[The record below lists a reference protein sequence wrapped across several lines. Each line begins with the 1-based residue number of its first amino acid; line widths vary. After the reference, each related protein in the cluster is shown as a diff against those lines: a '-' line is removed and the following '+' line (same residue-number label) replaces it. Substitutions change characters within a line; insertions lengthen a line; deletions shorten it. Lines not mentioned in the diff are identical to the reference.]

1 MKTMEVD
8 SIQFGILSDDDIAN
22 MAVCVIDKTTLAV
35 DHGSVYDPRMGCVQN
50 GDMAGQLCI
59 TCGADIWECSG
70 HFGMI
75 NLNTPIILFHK
86 QVVTLLKCFC
96 LNCYRIRCST
106 ETFRSF
112 DSAFDYLQNLAN
124 CNHCGTITPDIKFVV
139 GDATIL
145 MTILNEC
152 KEKKVKEL
160 SPQFIKRIFDMIS
173 DDDVKLLCLDP
184 TMVHPRNY
192 VLTKFPVVPTCCRP
206 KMMAGDN
213 ISDDDLTLI
222 LIDIL
227 KANRYLETHEMKDD
241 HVTYKKM
248 LENIKIKTMAYCD
261 NSRGKA
267 THSTNHKPLSGIKE
281 RINCKNGH
289 MRQNLAGKRVDR
301 TGRTVLGPDPT
312 VKLNEIVIPQEI
324 ANILTIPE
332 YVTSLNIDILK
343 KLVNEGKASTIVKK
357 SGVKINVAHAR
368 VVKGTKLV
376 HGDTVIRIGFGEIPV
391 LDCKMNLLESDI
403 VRHATGQM
411 ENARLARL
419 RTIDLDVGDVVE
431 RYLKDG
437 DPLFLNRQPTLH
449 RNGMLGMRAV
459 IKPGRTFRFNLAITK
474 GFNADFDG
482 DEGNIYCCKSLC
494 AQAELKYV
502 VDVKDRM
509 LSAQTNKPEQCM
521 VQDSLLAAYLM
532 TSKPQPMA
540 REDFQNCLFRSNKC
554 HLFSHQHHYDARD
567 LFQYILPSDFNVT
580 YPKLVIKKGKLIEGY
595 FDKTSLGS
603 TPRSIIRLLHIEY
616 DKHVAADFIDNMQ
629 FLTHAWLEI
638 NPFSIGLDDCFP
650 NDDDSI
656 DKIIQNVQKYF
667 LEAKLVSST
676 VKSKNVKEAKI
687 NLALNSAKD
696 IGLRIAMESLAP
708 DNKIRDTV
716 VSGSKGDYFNIAQ
729 ITGLLGQQN
738 ISNCRVEPTLT
749 NHTRTMIHYPYVISE
764 NEQQFESRGFIS
776 SSFLNGMNPKEMFF
790 HAMTGRKGITDTALG
805 TAVHGYIQR
814 SIDKLNEDLQVAYDG
829 TVVDAGRYIHQFAYG
844 NTGFDPSLVTLRD
857 GLTIPVEI
865 DRLCERLNNNCTTTT
880 TRTLTQDEIDD
891 IVTKCEWKR
900 PPSVPTEISESI
912 WTKHE
917 TYLRRELGCA
927 CIADEKYDEFKNFVI
942 DKYLTCLATPGE
954 CVGIIGAQ
962 SIGEMQTQS
971 NLDTFHTAGKLQY
984 SGISRFEEILKI
996 TKKLQNPTM
1005 TIYFKTKYKTA
1016 DELRQ
1021 SIGSSIVGFTLADL
1035 IVDDPVNKSD
1045 NVWCVKLRKK
1055 LIFSVYLTLDII
1067 CDVIESETDFMV
1079 ECDIVGP
1086 LSIVFTINSPTVV
1099 KKRKGCGGD
1108 DDTTLTTSVKRKQVV
1123 IDHILAIQVCGID
1136 GIKAMHLDRDEHD
1149 EFYIVTEGSNF
1160 KKMLCHPLVDIKRLY
1175 TNDIWGF
1182 YESLG
1187 IAATK
1192 AMLLADVK
1200 RCISG
1205 VNDCHPRLLV
1215 DKMTWSGKPLS
1226 ITRYTMKT
1234 NNVGPISKSTYE
1246 QCMDFLLSSAHKGEL
1261 DDMKGVSSSFVTGK
1275 HVPIGTNCMTIL
1287 ADIEA
1292 LEYQKFIKLIDI
1304 SDDDDEDDESI
1315 EYTTYY

>member
-1 MKTMEVD
+1 MEVN
-8 SIQFGILSDDDIAN
+8 SIQFGIMSDDDIAK

-50 GDMAGQLCI
+50 GAMAGQLCI
-59 TCGADIWECSG
+59 TCGADILECSG

-75 NLNTPIILFHK
+75 NLNTPIIVFHK

-96 LNCYRIRCST
+96 IYCYRIRCSS
-106 ETFRSF
+106 EVFRSF
-112 DSAFDYLQNLAN
+112 EMAVDYLQNITH
-124 CNHCGTITPDIKFVV
+124 CNHCGMIMPDVKFVV
-139 GDATIL
+139 SDAKIL
-145 MTILNEC
+145 MSTLEH

-160 SPQFIKRIFDMIS
+160 TPHFIKRVFDMIS
-173 DDDVKLLCLDP
+173 DDDVRKLCIDP

-192 VLTKFPVVPTCCRP
+192 VLTKFPVIPTSCRP

-248 LENIKIKTMAYCD
+248 LDNIKIKTMAYCD

-301 TGRTVLGPDPT
+301 TARTVLGPDPT
-312 VKLNEIVIPQEI
+312 VKLNEIVIPQDI

-332 YVTSLNIDILK
+332 YVTSLNRDNLH
-343 KLVNEGKASTIVKK
+343 KLVNEGKASTVVKK
-357 SGVKINVAHAR
+357 SGVKINVAYAR
-368 VVKGTKLV
+368 IAKGTKLV
-376 HGDTVIRIGFGEIPV
+376 HGDTIVRKGVGEIPV
-391 LDCKMNLLESDI
+391 LDCRMKLLDSDI
-403 VRHATGQM
+403 VKHSNGQM
-411 ENARLARL
+411 ENVRAERI
-419 RTIDLDVGDVVE
+419 RTIDLDIGDVVE

-459 IKPGRTFRFNLAITK
+459 IKPGKTFRFNLAITK

-482 DEGNIYCCKSLC
+482 DEGNIYCCKSQC

-509 LSAQTNKPEQCM
+509 LSAQTNKPEQCI

-532 TSKPQPMA
+532 TSKPQPMS
-540 REDFQNCLFRSNKC
+540 REEFQNCLFRSNKY
-554 HLFSHQHHYDARD
+554 HLYTQQDTYDARD
-567 LFQYILPSDFNVT
+567 LFAYILPSDFNVT
-580 YPKLVIKKGKLIEGY
+580 YPKLVIKSGKLIEGY

-616 DKHVAADFIDNMQ
+616 DKHTAADFIDNIQ
-629 FLTHAWLEI
+629 FMTHAWLEI
-638 NPFSIGLDDCFP
+638 KPFSIGLDDCFP

-656 DKIIQNVQKYF
+656 VRIIENVQKYF
-667 LEAKLVSST
+667 LKAKLVSSN

-687 NLALNSAKD
+687 NIALNSAKD

-716 VSGSKGDYFNIAQ
+716 IAGSKGDYFNIAQ

-749 NHTRTMIHYPYVISE
+749 NHTRTLVHYPYIIFD
-764 NEQQFESRGFIS
+764 NEQEFESRGFIC

-814 SIDKLNEDLQVAYDG
+814 SIDKLNEDLQIAYDG
-829 TVVDAGRYIHQFAYG
+829 TVIDAGRYIHQFAYG
-844 NTGFDPSLVTLRD
+844 NTGFDPSLVTFRN
-857 GLTIPVEI
+857 GFTIPVEI
-865 DRLCERLNNNCTTTT
+865 DRLCERLSNNDTTT

-891 IVTKCEWKR
+891 IVTRCEWKR
-900 PPSVPTEISESI
+900 PPSVPMEIAQSI

-927 CIADEKYDEFKNFVI
+927 CIPDEKYEYFKNFII
-942 DKYLTCLATPGE
+942 DKYHTCLATPGE

-984 SGISRFEEILKI
+984 SGISRFDEIIKL

-1005 TIYFKTKYKTA
+1005 NVYFKTKYKSA
-1016 DELRQ
+1016 NELRQ

-1035 IVDDPVNKSD
+1035 IVDDPVMRTD
-1045 NVWCVKLRKK
+1045 NVWYVKLKKK
-1055 LIFSVYLTLDII
+1055 LIFSVYLTLDTI
-1067 CDVIESETDFMV
+1067 CDVIETETDFMV
-1079 ECDIVGP
+1079 ECEIVGP
-1086 LSIVFTINSPTVV
+1086 LSIVFKINSPAIV
-1099 KKRKGCGGD
+1099 KKRRCND
-1108 DDTTLTTSVKRKQVV
+1108 DDTTLTNSVKRKQVA

-1175 TNDIWGF
+1175 TNDIWGY
-1182 YESLG
+1182 YECLG

-1192 AMLLADVK
+1192 SMLLADVK
-1200 RCISG
+1200 RCLAG

-1234 NNVGPISKSTYE
+1234 NSVGPISKSTYE
-1246 QCMDFLLSSAHKGEL
+1246 QCMDCLLSSAHKSEL

-1275 HVPIGTNCMTIL
+1275 HVPIGTNCMTLL
-1287 ADIEA
+1287 ADIDA
-1292 LEYQKFIKLIDI
+1292 LENQQLNDNE
-1304 SDDDDEDDESI
+1304 SEDEGFDE
-1315 EYTTYY
+1315 YNVCYF

>member
-1 MKTMEVD
+1 MEVN
-8 SIQFGILSDDDIAN
+8 SIQFGILSDDDISN

-50 GDMAGQLCI
+50 GDMTGQLCI

-96 LNCYRIRCST
+96 LNCYRIRCSSQNFR
-106 ETFRSF
+106 TFE
-112 DSAFDYLQNLAN
+112 SASDYLQNLSN
-124 CNHCGTITPDIKFVV
+124 CNHCGTPTHDIKFIV
-139 GDATIL
+139 GDATIV
-145 MTILNEC
+145 MTTVNEQ

-160 SPQFIKRIFDMIS
+160 SPQYIKRIFDIIS
-173 DDDVKLLCLDP
+173 DEDVKLLCLDP

-213 ISDDDLTLI
+213 VSDDDLTLI
-222 LIDIL
+222 LVDIL
-227 KANRYLETHEMKDD
+227 KANRYIETHEMKDD
-241 HVTYKKM
+241 PVMFKKM
-248 LENIKIKTMAYCD
+248 LETIKIKTMAYCD

-312 VKLNEIVIPQEI
+312 VKLNEIVIPREI
-324 ANILTIPE
+324 ADILTIPE
-332 YVTSLNIDILK
+332 YVTNLNIEILHR
-343 KLVNEGKASTIVKK
+343 LVNEGKASTIVKK

-368 VVKGTKLV
+368 IVKGTKLV
-376 HGDTVIRIGFGEIPV
+376 HGDTIIRIGHGEIPV

-403 VRHATGQM
+403 VKHANGQM
-411 ENARLARL
+411 EPARLPQVRN
-419 RTIDLDVGDVVE
+419 IELDVGDVVE

-449 RNGMLGMRAV
+449 RNGMLGMSAV
-459 IKPGRTFRFNLAITK
+459 IKPGKTFRFNLAITK

-482 DEGNIYCCKSLC
+482 DEGNIYCCKSQC

-532 TSKPQPMA
+532 TCKPQPMS
-540 REDFQNCLFRSNKC
+540 REDFQNCLFRSNKYD
-554 HLFSHQHHYDARD
+554 LFFPQKTYDARD
-567 LFQYILPSDFNVT
+567 LFQYIMPSDFNVT
-580 YPKLVIKKGKLIEGY
+580 YPKLVIKNGRLIEGY

-629 FLTHAWLEI
+629 FLTHAWLEM

-656 DKIIQNVQKYF
+656 DKIVQNVHKYF

-676 VKSKNVKEAKI
+676 VKSKNVREAKI
-687 NLALNSAKD
+687 NIALNSAKD

-738 ISNCRVEPTLT
+738 ISNCRVETTLT
-749 NHTRTMIHYPYVISE
+749 NHTRTMVHYPYMIFD
-764 NEQQFESRGFIS
+764 NEQQYESRGFVS
-776 SSFLNGMNPKEMFF
+776 SSFLKGMNPKEMFF

-814 SIDKLNEDLQVAYDG
+814 SIDKLNEDLQIAYDG
-829 TVVDAGRYIHQFAYG
+829 TVIDAGRYVHQFAYG

-865 DRLCERLNNNCTTTT
+865 DRLCARLNTNNDDYAI
-880 TRTLTQDEIDD
+880 RTLTQDEIDD
-891 IVTKCEWKR
+891 IVMRCEWKR
-900 PPSVPTEISESI
+900 PPSVPSEIADSI
-912 WTKHE
+912 WAKHE
-917 TYLRRELGCA
+917 IYLRRELGCA
-927 CIADEKYDEFKNFVI
+927 CIADEKYEEFKRIII
-942 DKYLTCLATPGE
+942 DKYFTCLVTPGE

-1005 TIYFKTKYKTA
+1005 TIYFKTRYNTA
-1016 DELRQ
+1016 DELRRD
-1021 SIGSSIVGFTLADL
+1021 IGSSIVGYTLAD
-1035 IVDDPVNKSD
+1035 IVVDDPVQKAN
-1045 NVWCVKLRKK
+1045 NQWLIKLKK
-1055 LIFSVYLTLDII
+1055 KMLFSVYLTLDVI

-1086 LSIVFTINSPTVV
+1086 LSILFTINTPTVV
-1099 KKRKGCGGD
+1099 KRRRGCCVSGD
-1108 DDTTLTTSVKRKQVV
+1108 DDTTLTANVKKKQVV
-1123 IDHILAIQVCGID
+1123 IDHLLSIQVCGID
-1136 GIKAMHLDRDEHD
+1136 GIKAMHLDRDEHG

-1160 KKMLCHPLVDIKRLY
+1160 KKMLCHQLVDIKRLY

-1182 YESLG
+1182 YECLG

-1192 AMLLADVK
+1192 AMLLADIK

-1215 DKMTWSGKPLS
+1215 DKMTWSGRPLS

-1234 NNVGPISKSTYE
+1234 NNVGPISKSTFE
-1246 QCMDFLLSSAHKGEL
+1246 QCMDFLLSAAHKGEL
-1261 DDMKGVSSSFVTGK
+1261 DDLKGVSSSSVTGK
-1275 HVPIGTNCMTIL
+1275 HVPVGTNCMTL
-1287 ADIEA
+1287 LSDIDA
-1292 LEYQKFIKLIDI
+1292 LENFKDL
-1304 SDDDDEDDESI
+1304 SLNDEDDNET
-1315 EYTTYY
+1315 EYVAYY